1 MSTVRQ
7 MQPALTPREIS
18 EFAAM
23 WYRKLDVHAPMV
35 EVLPFLAE
43 DGLVMKFPETTAKGL
58 ADFESWFQ
66 RVIRIFFD
74 EVHTVKECTPEITGN
89 EAEVHVV
96 VQWEA
101 RYGIP
106 QRPIRRGSNWTRTRH
121 GRCGVPSALVASRSR
136 CITSMVSTT
145 TLARPNC
152 SQEENLMPERTEKG
166 VPDSPLG
173 RLYREHIDLFSRKI
187 SKGYSSST
195 RPTLS

>member
-1 MSTVRQ
+1 
-7 MQPALTPREIS
+7 MQPSLTAREIS
-18 EFAAM
+18 DFAAM

-43 DGLVMKFPETTAKGL
+43 EGLVMKFPETTAHGL

-101 RYGIP
+101 SVWNPPAPNSARIKLDAD
-106 QRPIRRGSNWTRTRH
+106 QTWKVRRS
-121 GRCGVPSALVASRSR
+121 
-136 CITSMVSTT
+136 
-145 TLARPNC
+145 
-152 SQEENLMPERTEKG
+152 ERTGGLEITMYNVNGLNYHPGSAK
-166 VPDSPLG
+166 L
-173 RLYREHIDLFSRKI
+173 
-187 SKGYSSST
+187 
-195 RPTLS
+195 